1 MSEEYTSGAAD
12 AAPVE
17 AIDASAE
24 NEELQA
30 SEESEEQ
37 AEQVE
42 ELPKKVIQ
50 DLKKKYNLKVN
61 NKVKELELDLGNDA
75 EVQKYLQ
82 KALAADEKFEEAANI
97 KKGFAQLIEQIK
109 TNPLAILSH
118 PDIGVDIKALATQ
131 VLAQEMEDMEKS
143 PEQKRIEELER
154 KLLEREEYDK
164 KAEEEKR
171 QAEMSRMEA
180 EAVEELDSQITQAL
194 DKSELPRS
202 PYVVKRIAD
211 TMLNAMRMGYND
223 VTVDQIMPFV
233 EEQVVSEIQA
243 LFDAAPEQTS
253 RKLME
258 KFVGKKNLDRYRKSG
273 ISKPKPTTLN
283 SVQDTG
289 KSDGKAD
296 KKEEIQEVSVKSLLG
311 F

>member
-1 MSEEYTSGAAD
+1 MSEEYTSD
-12 AAPVE
+12 AAPATSTE
-17 AIDASAE
+17 ATDASAE

-30 SEESEEQ
+30 GEETEEQ
-37 AEQVE
+37 EQQE

-61 NKVKELELDLGNDA
+61 NKMKELELDLGNDA

-154 KLLEREEYDK
+154 KLMEREEHDK
-164 KAEEEKR
+164 QAEEEKR
-171 QAEMSRMEA
+171 SAEMSRMEHQ
-180 EAVEELDSQITQAL
+180 AVEELDNQITQAL

-211 TMLNAMRMGYND
+211 TMLNAIRMGYND

-289 KSDGKAD
+289 KSGSSE
-296 KKEEIQEVSVKSLLG
+296 KKEEIEEVSVKSLLG